1 MKRIKRILV
10 ALCCVCLL
18 AACGNDES
26 AAQDVQRTV
35 DDAAQKAEDA
45 ANDAADAGEKT
56 VDDMMAHLREMQKDI
71 QQEEVIEDI
80 PFAAYDGRSF
90 QVEGNTMYLYR
101 INAQDGDMKRVT
113 EQLQQDNM
121 VNVERNGQKMQYSGA
136 LYEDYLLLYEPGV
149 NADSLIEGM
158 NSFAAG
164 E

>member
-1 MKRIKRILV
+1 MKRIKRILA

-56 VDDMMAHLREMQKDI
+56 VDDMMAHLREMQEDI

-101 INAQDGDMKRVT
+101 INAQDADMKRVI

-121 VNVERNGQKMQYSGA
+121 VNVECNGQKMQYSGA

-149 NADSLIEGM
+149 RADSLIEAM

>member
-35 DDAAQKAEDA
+35 DDA

-101 INAQDGDMKRVT
+101 INAQDADMKRVI

>member
-1 MKRIKRILV
+1 MKRIKRILA

-45 ANDAADAGEKT
+45 ANDTADAGEKT
-56 VDDMMAHLREMQKDI
+56 VDDMMAHLREMQEDI

-101 INAQDGDMKRVT
+101 INAQDAIW
-113 EQLQQDNM
+113 
-121 VNVERNGQKMQYSGA
+121 SGSSNNCSRTTWSMW
-136 LYEDYLLLYEPGV
+136 
-149 NADSLIEGM
+149 NATDRRCNTAGRSMRIICCYM
-158 NSFAAG
+158 NQVSVRTA
-164 E
+164 